1 MFITAL
7 FTMPKCQ
14 NNPKGS
20 MKNKLM
26 NGRQKCG
33 ISIQGNVILHRNPN
47 ICIKHKTDMTNNQ

>member
-7 FTMPKCQ
+7 FTMPKYQ

-33 ISIQGNVILHRNPN
+33 ISIQGNVILHRKYQSMDIFYYINES
-47 ICIKHKTDMTNNQ
+47 